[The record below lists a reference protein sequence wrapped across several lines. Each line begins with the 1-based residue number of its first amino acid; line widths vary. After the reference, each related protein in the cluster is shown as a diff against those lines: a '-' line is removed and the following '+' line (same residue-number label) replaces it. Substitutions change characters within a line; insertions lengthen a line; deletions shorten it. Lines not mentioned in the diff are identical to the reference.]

1 MSILTEGSRHLVRMK
16 SMQHLMLK
24 VNNEKGS
31 VIVAALMILVALTII
46 GIAATNMS
54 STESSISTNSL
65 LYERSFYAAEA
76 GLEQSKESLKLQFV
90 KFNDLII
97 RAGGTGDWDFALNGS
112 LDGKASAADN
122 DSDGKGSY
130 TDGFVTWISNAD
142 LDGENYTVTI
152 WNNDDGGSEV
162 DDTDGLIF
170 VRTDASGP
178 RGERCSIEVLLLGT
192 AVGGSVSGYIAQE
205 GTGSGKT
212 FTSDD
217 AEAMTA
223 GELSIQQM

>member
-1 MSILTEGSRHLVRMK
+1 MQQFMS
-16 SMQHLMLK
+16 K
-24 VNNEKGS
+24 VNNENGS
-31 VIVAALMILVALTII
+31 VIVAAIMFLVLLTII

-112 LDGKASAADN
+112 LDGKTAAGDT
-122 DSDGKGSY
+122 DMDGKGSY
-130 TDGFVTWISNAD
+130 ADGVTWISNAS
-142 LDGENYTVTI
+142 LDSENYTVTI
-152 WNNDDGGSEV
+152 WNNDDGGSEIN
-162 DDTDGLIF
+162 DTDGLIF
-170 VRTDASGP
+170 VRSDASGP

-192 AVGGSVSGYIAQE
+192 AIGGPVSGYMAQE

-217 AEAMTA
+217 ADAMTA
-223 GELSIQQM
+223 GELNTQQM

>member
-1 MSILTEGSRHLVRMK
+1 MQQFTSI
-16 SMQHLMLK
+16 

-31 VIVAALMILVALTII
+31 VIVAAIMILMLLTII

-65 LYERSFYAAEA
+65 LYEKSFYTAEA

-90 KFNDLII
+90 TFNDLII

-192 AVGGSVSGYIAQE
+192 AVGGPVSGYIAQE

>member
-1 MSILTEGSRHLVRMK
+1 
-16 SMQHLMLK
+16 MQQFMLK

-31 VIVAALMILVALTII
+31 VIVAAIMILVALTII
-46 GIAATNMS
+46 GIAAVNMS

-65 LYERSFYAAEA
+65 LYERAFYTAEA

-112 LDGKASAADN
+112 LDGKTAAADT
-122 DSDGKGSY
+122 DMDGKGSY
-130 TDGFVTWISNAD
+130 ADGVPWISNAN
-142 LDGENYTVTI
+142 LDGEDYTVTI
-152 WNNDDGGSEV
+152 WNNDDGGSEI

-170 VRTDASGP
+170 VRTDAAGP

-192 AVGGSVSGYIAQE
+192 AIGGPVSGYMAQE

-217 AEAMTA
+217 ADAMTA
-223 GELSIQQM
+223 GELNIQQM